1 MRTALNAPHPRLDE
15 FRAWLAGPG
24 LPPALQQAE
33 RLRWRLLPGSAVNLR
48 LRVSGTTPTGEQEW
62 FVRFAGNSSAA
73 LGAHLAPE
81 ALAHAAAAAAGLA
94 PALVHVDIALGVLVS
109 EWWPGKHWRW
119 RQARRGVATFAVLL
133 ARLHAVPIPAGLPAL
148 DPLKAA
154 RQLLAELPFE
164 DHTTNTLHSAAVR
177 AMHSA
182 LDRAAPNPAD
192 ASIQETKR
200 PHASAAP
207 LPQVLVHSD
216 PHAGNLLQAAD
227 GSLRLVDFEYAGSG
241 APVHDLAVF
250 ATSHDLSRPQ
260 RQTLLAAYAAAGGCS
275 MTPGELAH
283 ACGVADALWLAW
295 TARVHGAGWLE
306 QPRARRVAARLAAL
320 S

>member
-1 MRTALNAPHPRLDE
+1 MSRLHPRLNE

-48 LRVSGTTPTGEQEW
+48 LRVRGTTPTGPRQW
-62 FVRFAGNSSAA
+62 FVRFAGNGSAA

-81 ALAHAAAAAAGLA
+81 ALAHTAAAAAGLA
-94 PALVHVDIALGVLVS
+94 PTLVHVDAALGVLVS
-109 EWWPGKHWRW
+109 EWWPGKAWRW
-119 RQARRGVATFAVLL
+119 RQARRGIAAFAALV
-133 ARLHAVPIPAGLPAL
+133 ARLHAIPVPAGLPEL
-148 DPLKAA
+148 DPVKAA
-154 RQLLAELPFE
+154 RQLLAELHFAE
-164 DHTTNTLHSAAVR
+164 EATNTLHRAAVR

-182 LDRAAPNPAD
+182 LDRAAPNHLD
-192 ASIQETKR
+192 SSMQDSKR
-200 PHASAAP
+200 PHARAAP
-207 LPQVLVHSD
+207 QLQVLVHSD

-227 GSLRLVDFEYAGSG
+227 GSLRLVDFEYAGRG

-260 RQTLLAAYAAAGGCS
+260 RQALLTAYAEAGGCAITTS
-275 MTPGELAH
+275 ELAH

>member
-48 LRVSGTTPTGEQEW
+48 LRVWGTTPTGAQQW

-73 LGAHLAPE
+73 LGAHFAPE
-81 ALAHAAAAAAGLA
+81 ALVHAAAAAARLA
-94 PALVHVDIALGVLVS
+94 PTLVHADAARGVLVS
-109 EWWPGKHWRW
+109 EWWAGKPWRW
-119 RQARRGVATFAVLL
+119 RQARRGIAVFAALV
-133 ARLHAVPIPAGLPAL
+133 ARLHAIPVPAGLPAL
-148 DPLKAA
+148 DPAKAA
-154 RQLLAELPFE
+154 RHLLTQLPFA
-164 DHTTNTLHSAAVR
+164 DHAANTLHSAAVR

-182 LDRAAPNPAD
+182 LVRAAPDPAEAPLQD
-192 ASIQETKR
+192 AKR
-200 PHASAAP
+200 SNAGAAP
-207 LPQVLVHSD
+207 LPQVLIHSD
-216 PHAGNLLQAAD
+216 PHAGNILQAAD

-250 ATSHDLSRPQ
+250 ATSHDLSHPQ
-260 RQTLLAAYAAAGGCS
+260 RQALLAAYAAAGGCS

-295 TARVHGAGWLE
+295 TARVHGARWLE